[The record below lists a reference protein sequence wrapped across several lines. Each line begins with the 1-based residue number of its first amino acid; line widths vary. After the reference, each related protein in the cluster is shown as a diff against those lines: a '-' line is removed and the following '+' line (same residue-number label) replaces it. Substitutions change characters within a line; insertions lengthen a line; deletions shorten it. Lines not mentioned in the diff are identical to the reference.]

1 MSQAAELRVKPKFR
15 RRWLVETVKSALSSL
30 TVQLFGLLFG
40 VIAAAFGV
48 YSLISVGTI
57 GNNCERTIHECVE
70 RFSNLIQ
77 RSTHYGMLLNRKEDV
92 HEIIRAIAAEPGVE
106 GVRVYDKQGVII
118 FSARPNDIGHQVDLQ
133 AEACVSCHDS
143 DTPLVSVPVDSRARI
158 FQGPA
163 GDRILGLINP
173 IENSPECYNA
183 ACHAHSPDQNVL
195 GVLDVTM
202 SMAQADRR
210 LAAVSRQ
217 TMVAAGVITLLAG
230 LLSAAFILWMV
241 RRPVQQLIAGAQQ
254 VANGNLDTEIMTHS
268 RNEVGQLA
276 VAFNNMTRD
285 LRSAQQQLT
294 AWSDRLEVKLKEKTE
309 ELSRTQRQ
317 VAHMDKMASLG
328 KLAATVA
335 HELNNPLAGILNYA
349 KLVERKLAEG
359 SSIPEREELSRYL
372 SLIQKEATRTG
383 TIVRGLLAFARPS
396 GAART
401 LHSLNTIVERSVM
414 LVQHHIEMADI
425 HLETEPI
432 EGDDHI
438 LCDGDQLQQAM
449 VALLVNAVE
458 AMPNGGTLRIS
469 GCPSED
475 SIQLSVAD
483 TGLGI
488 AEDAIPHIFEP
499 FFSSKEH
506 GTGVGLGLAVVY
518 GIVRHHSGEIEVDSA
533 VDRGTT
539 FRITLPRN
547 PNPGAS
553 AAGSAPSNPPPNES
567 ASADT

>member
-1 MSQAAELRVKPKFR
+1 MQLKYR
-15 RRWLVETVKSALSSL
+15 RRWLVETARGALSSL
-30 TVQLFGLLFG
+30 TVQLFGLLFA
-40 VIAAAFGV
+40 VIAVAFGV
-48 YSLISVGTI
+48 YALISVQTI
-57 GNNCERTIHECVE
+57 GDNYQRTVHESVE

-118 FSARPNDIGHQVDLQ
+118 FSARPSDIGHQVDLQ

-143 DTPLVSVPVDSRARI
+143 DTPLVSVPVDNRARI
-158 FQGPA
+158 FVGPT
-163 GDRILGLINP
+163 GNRVLGLINP
-173 IENSPECYNA
+173 IENSAECYNA
-183 ACHAHSPDQNVL
+183 ACHAHSPNQNVL

-202 SMAQADRR
+202 SMAQTDRR
-210 LAAVSRQ
+210 LATVKSQ

-230 LLSAAFILWMV
+230 LLSAAFILSMV
-241 RRPVQQLIAGAQQ
+241 RKPVKQLIAGAER
-254 VANGNLDTEIMTHS
+254 VANGNLDTEITVHN

-285 LRSAQQQLT
+285 LRGAQQELT
-294 AWSDRLEVKLKEKTE
+294 TWSDRLEVKLQEKTD

-359 SSIPEREELSRYL
+359 SSIPESEELGRYL
-372 SLIQKEATRTG
+372 SLIQKEASRTG
-383 TIVRGLLAFARPS
+383 AIVRGLLAFARPS
-396 GAART
+396 GAAMT
-401 LHSLNTIVERSVM
+401 LHSLNTIIERSVM
-414 LVQHHIEMADI
+414 LVHHHIEMANIQLDA
-425 HLETEPI
+425 EPI
-432 EGDDHI
+432 DCDDHV

-469 GCPSED
+469 GRCGED
-475 SIQLSVAD
+475 SIQLCVAD

-488 AEDAIPHIFEP
+488 PEEAIPHIFEP
-499 FFSSKEH
+499 FFSSKEK

-518 GIVRHHSGEIEVDSA
+518 GIVRHHSGQIEVDSA
-533 VDRGTT
+533 VDQGTT
-539 FRITLPRN
+539 FRITLPRD
-547 PNPGAS
+547 PTR
-553 AAGSAPSNPPPNES
+553 NES
-567 ASADT
+567 ATVAASSRQPPENSDSVGR

>member
-1 MSQAAELRVKPKFR
+1 MTLKLR
-15 RRWLVETVKSALSSL
+15 RRWLVETATSALSSL
-30 TVQLFGLLFG
+30 TVQLFGLLFA
-40 VIAAAFGV
+40 VIAVAFGV
-48 YSLISVGTI
+48 YALISIETTGE
-57 GNNCERTIHECVE
+57 NCQRTIHECVE

-92 HEIIRAIAAEPGVE
+92 HEIIRAIAAEPGIE

-118 FSARPNDIGHQVDLQ
+118 FSARPSDIGHQVDLQ

-158 FQGPA
+158 FQGPT
-163 GDRILGLINP
+163 GDRVLGLINP

-210 LAAVSRQ
+210 LATVKRQ

-241 RRPVQQLIAGAQQ
+241 RRPVKQLIAGAEQ
-254 VANGNLDTEIMTHS
+254 VADGNLATEITVHN

-285 LRSAQQQLT
+285 LRSAQQELT
-294 AWSDRLEVKLKEKTE
+294 NWSDRLEVKLQEKTE

-328 KLAATVA
+328 KLATTVA

-349 KLVERKLAEG
+349 KLVERKLAEE
-359 SSIPEREELSRYL
+359 SSLPDSAELGRYL
-372 SLIQKEATRTG
+372 SLIQKEASRTG
-383 TIVRGLLAFARPS
+383 KIVRGLLAFARPS
-396 GAART
+396 GAAMT
-401 LHSLNTIVERSVM
+401 LNSLNRIIERSIM
-414 LVQHHIEMADI
+414 LVNHHIEMAEIQLDS
-425 HLETEPI
+425 EPI
-432 EGDDHI
+432 EDDDRV
-438 LCDGDQLQQAM
+438 LCDSDQLQQAM

-469 GCPSED
+469 GRGSED

-488 AEDAIPHIFEP
+488 PEDAIPHIFEP

-539 FRITLPRN
+539 VRITLPRN
-547 PNPGAS
+547 PTRNKRAADTAS
-553 AAGSAPSNPPPNES
+553 SNPSP
-567 ASADT
+567 

>member
-1 MSQAAELRVKPKFR
+1 VDLKR
-15 RRWLVETVKSALSSL
+15 RKRWLVETVTSVLSSL

-40 VIAAAFGV
+40 VIAVAFGV
-48 YSLISVGTI
+48 YALISVATI
-57 GNNCERTIHECVE
+57 GENCQRTIHDCVE
-70 RFSNLIQ
+70 RFSDLIQ

-118 FSARPNDIGHQVDLQ
+118 FSARPSDIGHQVDLQ

-158 FQGPA
+158 FQGPT
-163 GDRILGLINP
+163 GDRVLGLINP

-195 GVLDVTM
+195 GVLDITM

-210 LAAVSRQ
+210 LATVKRQ

-241 RRPVQQLIAGAQQ
+241 RRPVQQLIAGTQQ
-254 VANGNLDTEIMTHS
+254 VANGNLDTEIAVHN

-276 VAFNNMTRD
+276 VAFNSMTRD
-285 LRSAQQQLT
+285 LRSARQELT
-294 AWSDRLEVKLKEKTE
+294 AWSDRLEAGLQEKTE

-349 KLVERKLAEG
+349 KLVERKLAEL
-359 SSIPEREELSRYL
+359 SPIPKGEELGRYL
-372 SLIQKEATRTG
+372 SLIQKEASRTG

-396 GAART
+396 GAAMT
-401 LHSLNTIVERSVM
+401 QHSLNSVIERSVM
-414 LVQHHIEMADI
+414 LVNHHIEMADI
-425 HLETEPI
+425 KLDVEPI
-432 EGDDHI
+432 DGDDQV
-438 LCDGDQLQQAM
+438 LCDGDQLQQAI

-469 GCPSED
+469 GRSSD
-475 SIQLSVAD
+475 HSVQFSVAD
-483 TGLGI
+483 SGLGI
-488 AEDAIPHIFEP
+488 PEHAILHIFEP
-499 FFSSKEH
+499 FFSSKEQ

-539 FRITLPRN
+539 FTVTLPRDPARN
-547 PNPGAS
+547 DNAEETTS
-553 AAGSAPSNPPPNES
+553 SNPPPENT
-567 ASADT
+567 D